1 MSESAKDD
9 APLTWARTA
18 SADSAERNAATAAA
32 LANMIRQ
39 GERQRVLDTLD
50 NWSAADVMRLV
61 MALRTKRAKKLIGW
75 LPEEL
80 GLGVLAELD
89 PRLGRVLMEDA
100 AEDKVVKLAR
110 RLNHDRALRLIA
122 DLPEAMRE
130 RVIPRLPEPERW
142 REDLSYLAESAGAM
156 MRRGFLAI
164 REDGLIG
171 DVIEDIQR
179 RSDQIEKLDA
189 LYVTDEA
196 GHLTGYLR
204 IRDLMLC
211 PPETRI
217 GDVMRADVVS
227 VDKDMDREAVL
238 RLAEERRLRVV
249 AVTDR
254 GGHLIGCV
262 TPAELAEISRAEAR
276 EDLLLLGG
284 VSPESSDSDSPFQIV
299 MRRLPWLMGGLVG
312 ASVAASV
319 IASFEDAL
327 ARAAV
332 LASFIPVIMATAGNA
347 GIQASTV
354 TVQALTGGD
363 ASVRELGPRL
373 LRELAGAALNGLAVG
388 AVVSV
393 LVLLASLLMPIDA
406 PLRLALTAATALVI
420 VTALASTAGAA
431 VPVILDRLGLDP
443 AVATGIFIT
452 TSNDVF
458 GVLTFF
464 LVASWLYL

>member
-89 PRLGRVLMEDA
+89 SRLGRVLMEDA

-130 RVIPRLPEPERW
+130 RVITRLPEPERW

-171 DVIEDIQR
+171 DVIADIQR

-196 GHLTGYLR
+196 GRLTGYLR

-211 PPETRI
+211 PPETRV

-327 ARAAV
+327 A
-332 LASFIPVIMATAGNA
+332 
-347 GIQASTV
+347 
-354 TVQALTGGD
+354 
-363 ASVRELGPRL
+363 
-373 LRELAGAALNGLAVG
+373 
-388 AVVSV
+388 
-393 LVLLASLLMPIDA
+393 
-406 PLRLALTAATALVI
+406 
-420 VTALASTAGAA
+420 
-431 VPVILDRLGLDP
+431 
-443 AVATGIFIT
+443 
-452 TSNDVF
+452 
-458 GVLTFF
+458 
-464 LVASWLYL
+464 